1 MEYLII
7 ALLLILQIEISRRFK
22 HLSSIAADL
31 QVRLFHIEKNLIET
45 KEQVEALPTSKQY
58 D

>member
-1 MEYLII
+1 MEYIII
-7 ALLLILQIEISRRFK
+7 ALLLILQVEMSRRLK

-31 QVRLFHIEKNLIET
+31 QVRLFHIEKTLVEC
-45 KEQVEALPTSKQY
+45 KEQLEALPTPKQY